1 MRKKKLLIPA
11 ALALMLLFCQIFW
24 ADKALTVTELTV
36 CFDRL
41 PEVFSDFR
49 IVHISD
55 LHNTE
60 FGEGNGEL
68 LALIKE
74 QEPDLIAI
82 TGDIID
88 SRRTNVD
95 IALEFAGKAAEI
107 APVYYVPGN
116 HESRAADD
124 YERLTEGF
132 AACGVTVL
140 EDKTFFLEKD
150 GEVLRLA
157 GLTDYAFHGR
167 FEKEEGLKNTE
178 KRLRA
183 LLGEGEEYTILLSH
197 RPQLFPAYAACGA
210 DLTLCGHLHGG
221 QIRLPLIGGLAS
233 IGQPDSGLYAKGDVQ
248 MVISR
253 GLGNS
258 LFPFRVNNR
267 PEIVVVELQKGA

>member
-1 MRKKKLLIPA
+1 MMKKKLLIPA
-11 ALALMLLFCQIFW
+11 VFLLILLFCQILW
-24 ADKALTVTELTV
+24 ADKALTVTKLTV
-36 CFDRL
+36 SSDRL
-41 PEVFSDFR
+41 PDGFSGVR

-60 FGEGNGEL
+60 FGEGNEEL
-68 LALIKE
+68 LDLIKA

-88 SRRTNVD
+88 SRRTDVD
-95 IALEFAGKAAEI
+95 IALEFAGKAVQI
-107 APVYYVPGN
+107 APAYYVPGN
-116 HESRAADD
+116 HESRVARD
-124 YERLTEGF
+124 YAHLTEGLL
-132 AACGVTVL
+132 ACGVTIL
-140 EDKTFFLEKD
+140 EDEAVALEKD
-150 GEVLRLA
+150 GGTLRLA

-167 FEKEEGLKNTE
+167 FEKEEGIENTE

-183 LLGEGEEYTILLSH
+183 LLKEGEEYTVLLSH

-233 IGQPDSGLYAKGDVQ
+233 IGQPDSGLYTKGDVQ